1 MKVKRAYKFRFY
13 PDQQQETLL
22 AQTFGCVR
30 FVYNKVLRYRTDA
43 YYQAQE
49 KVNYIGANAKLTEIK
64 QLPEFAFLN
73 DVSSVP
79 LQQCLRNQQTAFK
92 NFFEGRAK
100 YPTFKSKKHRQS
112 AEFTYRAFTF
122 KNGELK
128 LAKCDKPLN
137 IKWSQELPSN
147 PTTVTVS
154 KDHAGRYFVSCLCEF
169 EPTLLPVTDKKVGID
184 VGIKDLFATSDGFKS
199 GNPRHTAK
207 YAAKLAKYQR
217 RLAKKKLGSKNRL
230 KAKAKVA
237 RIHAK
242 IADCR
247 MDNLHQLSRRLI
259 NENQVICVENL
270 AVKNM
275 IKNPKL
281 AKHIA
286 DASWGEF
293 TRQLGYKA
301 NWAGRTYVEI
311 DRFFPSSKRCSCCG
325 FVKENMPLDVR
336 SWECP
341 ECGTAHDRDVNA
353 AVNILAVGLA
363 VLAFGDNVSGDS
375 MGAERSRSIS
385 VSSSS
390 SR

>member
-1 MKVKRAYKFRFY
+1 MPIKCAYRFRFY
-13 PDQQQETLL
+13 PDQQQEQLL

-30 FVYNKVLRYRTDA
+30 YVYNSILRYRTDA
-43 YYQAQE
+43 YDQTQE
-49 KVNYIGANAKLTEIK
+49 KIGYTAANARLTAIK
-64 QLPEFAFLN
+64 KLPEFAFLN
-73 DVSSVP
+73 EVSSVP

-92 NFFEGRAK
+92 NFFAGRAK
-100 YPTFKSKKHRQS
+100 YPTFKSKKHRQA

-137 IKWSQELPSN
+137 IKWSRQLPSD
-147 PTTVTVS
+147 PTTITVS

-184 VGIKDLFATSDGFKS
+184 VGIKDLFVTSDGFKS

-207 YAAKLAKYQR
+207 YAAKFAKYQR

-230 KAKAKVA
+230 KAKRKVA

-247 MDNLHQLSRRLI
+247 MDNLHQLSHRLI
-259 NENQVICVENL
+259 NENQVICAENL
-270 AVKNM
+270 AVKNL

-293 TRQLGYKA
+293 TRQLEYKSA
-301 NWAGRTYVEI
+301 WAGRTYVEI

-325 FVKENMPLDVR
+325 FVSESMPLNVR

-341 ECGTAHDRDVNA
+341 ECGTIHDRDINA
-353 AVNILAVGLA
+353 AQNILAAGLA
-363 VLAFGDNVSGDS
+363 VLAFGENVSSD
-375 MGAERSRSIS
+375 SIS
-385 VSSSS
+385 VSSSN

>member
-1 MKVKRAYKFRFY
+1 MKVKRAYRFRFY
-13 PDQQQETLL
+13 PDPQQETLL

-30 FVYNKVLRYRTDA
+30 FVYNNILRYRTDA
-43 YYQAQE
+43 YYQAQA
-49 KVNYIGANAKLTEIK
+49 KVNYIGANARLTEIK

-128 LAKCDKPLN
+128 LAKCDKPLA
-137 IKWSQELPSN
+137 IKWSRQLPSD
-147 PTTVTVS
+147 PSTVTVS

-169 EPTLLPVTDKKVGID
+169 EPTLLPVTTKKAGID
-184 VGIKDLFATSDGFKS
+184 VGIKDLFVTSDGFKS

-217 RLAKKKLGSKNRL
+217 RLAKKKLGSSNRL
-230 KAKAKVA
+230 KAKRKVA
-237 RIHAK
+237 RVHAK

-247 MDNLHQLSRRLI
+247 SDNLHKLSRRLV
-259 NENQVICVENL
+259 NENQVICAENL

-293 TRQLGYKA
+293 TRQLEYKSG
-301 NWAGRTYVEI
+301 WAGRTYVEI
-311 DRFFPSSKRCSCCG
+311 GRFFPSSKRCSCCG
-325 FVKENMPLDVR
+325 FVKENLPLDVR

-341 ECGTAHDRDVNA
+341 ECGTTHDRDVNA
-353 AVNILAVGLA
+353 ARNILAVGLT
-363 VLAFGDNVSGDS
+363 VLAFGENVSGDS
-375 MGAERSRSIS
+375 IS
-385 VSSSS
+385 VLSSS

>member
-1 MKVKRAYKFRFY
+1 MKTKRAYRFRFY
-13 PDQQQETLL
+13 PDQQQEKLL

-30 FVYNKVLRYRTDA
+30 FVYNSILRYRTDA
-43 YYQAQE
+43 YYQAKE
-49 KVNYIGANAKLTEIK
+49 KVSYVGANARLTLIK

-100 YPTFKSKKHRQS
+100 YPAFKSKKHRQA

-122 KNGELK
+122 KNDELK

-137 IKWSQELPSN
+137 IKWSRPLPSD
-147 PTTVTVS
+147 PTTVTIS
-154 KDHAGRYFVSCLCEF
+154 KDHAARYFVSCLCEF

-184 VGIKDLFATSDGFKS
+184 VGLKDLFVTSDGFKS
-199 GNPRHTAK
+199 GNPRHTTK

-230 KAKAKVA
+230 KAKRKVA
-237 RIHAK
+237 CIHAK

-247 MDNLHQLSRRLI
+247 SDNLHKLSRRLI

-275 IKNPKL
+275 VKNPKL

-293 TRQLGYKA
+293 TRQLEYKA

-325 FVKENMPLDVR
+325 FVKENMPLGVR

-341 ECGTAHDRDVNA
+341 ECGTSHDRDVNA
-353 AVNILAVGLA
+353 AVNILAVGLT
-363 VLAFGDNVSGDS
+363 VLAFGDNVSDNG
-375 MGAERSRSIS
+375 IS
-385 VSSSS
+385 VSLSSC
-390 SR
+390 R

>member
-13 PDQQQETLL
+13 PDPQQETLL

-30 FVYNKVLRYRTDA
+30 YVYNSILRYRTDA
-43 YYQAQE
+43 YYQAQT
-49 KVNYIGANAKLTEIK
+49 KVNYIGANARLTEIK
-64 QLPEFAFLN
+64 KLPEFAFLN

-128 LAKCDKPLN
+128 LAKCDKPLA
-137 IKWSQELPSN
+137 IKWSRQLPSD

-154 KDHAGRYFVSCLCEF
+154 KDQAGRYFVSCLCEF
-169 EPTLLPVTDKKVGID
+169 DATLLPVTDKKIGID
-184 VGIKDLFATSDGFKS
+184 VGIKDLFVTSDGFKS

-207 YAAKLAKYQR
+207 HADKLAKYQR

-230 KAKAKVA
+230 KAKRKVA
-237 RIHAK
+237 RVHAK

-247 MDNLHQLSRRLI
+247 SDNLHKLSRRLV
-259 NENQVICVENL
+259 NENQVICAENL

-293 TRQLGYKA
+293 TRQLEYKA
-301 NWAGRTYVEI
+301 SWAGRTYVEI
-311 DRFFPSSKRCSCCG
+311 GRFFPSSKRCSCCG
-325 FVKENMPLDVR
+325 FVKDKLPLDVR

-341 ECGTAHDRDVNA
+341 ECKVIQDRDVNA
-353 AVNILAVGLA
+353 ARNILAVGLT
-363 VLAFGDNVSGDS
+363 VLAFGENVSGD
-375 MGAERSRSIS
+375 GIS
-385 VSSSS
+385 VSLSC

>member
-1 MKVKRAYKFRFY
+1 MKTKRAYQFRFY
-13 PDQQQETLL
+13 PDQQQEKLL

-30 FVYNKVLRYRTDA
+30 FVYNSILRYRTDA
-43 YYQAQE
+43 YYQAQA
-49 KVNYIGANAKLTEIK
+49 KVNYIDANAKLTEIK

-73 DVSSVP
+73 EVSSVP

-100 YPTFKSKKHRQS
+100 YPVFKSKKYRQS

-128 LAKCDKPLN
+128 LAKCDKPLA
-137 IKWSQELPSN
+137 IKWSRQLPSD
-147 PTTVTVS
+147 PSTVTVS
-154 KDHAGRYFVSCLCEF
+154 KDQAGRYFVSCLCEF

-184 VGIKDLFATSDGFKS
+184 VGIKDLFVTSDGFKS

-217 RLAKKKLGSKNRL
+217 RLAKKKLGSKNWL
-230 KAKAKVA
+230 KAKVKVA
-237 RIHAK
+237 RVHAK

-247 MDNLHQLSRRLI
+247 SDNLHKLSRRLV
-259 NENQVICVENL
+259 NENQVICAENL

-275 IKNPKL
+275 IKNSKL

-293 TRQLGYKA
+293 TRQIEYKSG
-301 NWAGRTYVEI
+301 WAGRTYVEI
-311 DRFFPSSKRCSCCG
+311 GRFFPSSKRCSCCG

-341 ECGTAHDRDVNA
+341 ECGTTHDRDVNA
-353 AVNILAVGLA
+353 ARNILAVGLT
-363 VLAFGDNVSGDS
+363 VLAFGDNVSDNG
-375 MGAERSRSIS
+375 IS
-385 VSSSS
+385 VSLSSC
-390 SR
+390 R

>member
-1 MKVKRAYKFRFY
+1 MKTKRAYKFRFY
-13 PDQQQETLL
+13 PDEQQEQLL

-30 FVYNKVLRYRTDA
+30 YVYNSILRYRTDA
-43 YYQAQE
+43 YYQSQE
-49 KVNYIGANAKLTEIK
+49 KVGYTVANARLTAIK
-64 QLPEFAFLN
+64 QLPELAFLN
-73 DVSSVP
+73 EVSSVP

-100 YPTFKSKKHRQS
+100 YPAFKSKKHRQS

-122 KNGELK
+122 KSGELK
-128 LAKCDKPLN
+128 LAKCDKPLT
-137 IKWSQELPSN
+137 IKWSHQLPSD

-184 VGIKDLFATSDGFKS
+184 VGIKDLFVTSDGFKS

-207 YAAKLAKYQR
+207 HAAKLAKYQR

-230 KAKAKVA
+230 KAKRKIA
-237 RIHAK
+237 RVHAK
-242 IADCR
+242 ISDCR
-247 MDNLHQLSRRLI
+247 LDNLHKLSHRLV
-259 NENQVICVENL
+259 NENQVICAENL

-293 TRQLGYKA
+293 TRQLEYKSGGH
-301 NWAGRTYVEI
+301 GRTYVEI
-311 DRFFPSSKRCSCCG
+311 GRFFPSSKRCSCCG
-325 FVKENMPLDVR
+325 FVKEKLPLDVR

-341 ECGTAHDRDVNA
+341 ECGATHDRDVNA
-353 AVNILAVGLA
+353 ARNILAVGLA
-363 VLAFGDNVSGDS
+363 VLAFGDNVSDNG
-375 MGAERSRSIS
+375 IS
-385 VSSSS
+385 VSLSSC
-390 SR
+390 R

>member
-1 MKVKRAYKFRFY
+1 MKTKRTYRFRFY
-13 PDQQQETLL
+13 PDPQQEKLL

-30 FVYNKVLRYRTDA
+30 FVYNSILRYRTDA
-43 YYQAQE
+43 YHQAQI
-49 KVNYIGANAKLTEIK
+49 KINYSGANAKLTEIK

-73 DVSSVP
+73 EVSSVP

-92 NFFEGRAK
+92 NFFAGRAK
-100 YPTFKSKKHRQS
+100 YPVFKSKKHRQS
-112 AEFTYRAFTF
+112 VEFTYRAFTF

-137 IKWSQELPSN
+137 IQWSRQLPSD

-154 KDHAGRYFVSCLCEF
+154 KDQAGRYFVSCLCEF

-184 VGIKDLFATSDGFKS
+184 VGIKDLFVTSDGFKL

-230 KAKAKVA
+230 KAKVKVA

-242 IADCR
+242 ISDCR
-247 MDNLHQLSRRLI
+247 LDNLHKLSHRLV
-259 NENQVICVENL
+259 NENQVICAENL

-281 AKHIA
+281 AKAIT

-293 TRQLGYKA
+293 TRQLAYKA
-301 NWAGRTYVEI
+301 NWTGRTYVEI
-311 DRFFPSSKRCSCCG
+311 DPFFPSSKRCSCCG
-325 FVKENMPLDVR
+325 FVKDKLPLNVR

-341 ECGTAHDRDVNA
+341 ECGATHDRDLNA
-353 AVNILAVGLA
+353 ARNILAAGLA
-363 VLAFGDNVSGDS
+363 VLAFGENVSGDNITVS
-375 MGAERSRSIS
+375 SRSR
-385 VSSSS
+385 
-390 SR
+390 

>member
-1 MKVKRAYKFRFY
+1 MKVKRAYQFRFY
-13 PDQQQETLL
+13 PDPQQETLL

-30 FVYNKVLRYRTDA
+30 FVYNSILRYRTDA
-43 YYQAQE
+43 YYQAQT
-49 KVNYIGANAKLTEIK
+49 KVNYIGANARLTEIK
-64 QLPEFAFLN
+64 KLPEFAFLN

-128 LAKCDKPLN
+128 LAKCDKPLA
-137 IKWSQELPSN
+137 IKWSRQLPSD

-154 KDHAGRYFVSCLCEF
+154 KDPAGRYFVSCLCEF
-169 EPTLLPVTDKKVGID
+169 EPTLLPITDKKIGID
-184 VGIKDLFATSDGFKS
+184 VGIKDLFVTSDGFKS
-199 GNPRHTAK
+199 GNPRHTAN

-230 KAKAKVA
+230 KAKRKVA

-247 MDNLHQLSRRLI
+247 SDNLHKLSRRLV
-259 NENQVICVENL
+259 NENQVICAENL

-293 TRQLGYKA
+293 TRQLAYKA
-301 NWAGRTYVEI
+301 DWAGRTYVEI
-311 DRFFPSSKRCSCCG
+311 GRFFPSSKRCSCCG
-325 FVKENMPLDVR
+325 FVKEKLPLDVR

-341 ECGTAHDRDVNA
+341 ECGSTHDRDVNA
-353 AVNILAVGLA
+353 ARNILAVGLT
-363 VLAFGDNVSGDS
+363 VLAFGDNVSDNG
-375 MGAERSRSIS
+375 IS
-385 VSSSS
+385 VSLSSC
-390 SR
+390 R

>member
-1 MKVKRAYKFRFY
+1 MTTKRAYRFRFY
-13 PDQQQETLL
+13 PDLQQEKLL
-22 AQTFGCVR
+22 AQMFGCVR
-30 FVYNKVLRYRTDA
+30 FVYNSILRYRTDA
-43 YYQAQE
+43 YAQTQE
-49 KVNYIGANAKLTEIK
+49 KIGYTAANARLTAIK
-64 QLPEFAFLN
+64 KLPEFAFLN
-73 DVSSVP
+73 AVSSVP

-128 LAKCDKPLN
+128 LAKCDKPLD
-137 IKWSQELPSN
+137 IHWSRTLPSD

-154 KDHAGRYFVSCLCEF
+154 KDQAGCYFVSCLCEF
-169 EPTLLPVTDKKVGID
+169 EPTLLPVTDKKVGI
-184 VGIKDLFATSDGFKS
+184 KDLFVTSEGFKS

-217 RLAKKKLGSKNRL
+217 RLAKKKLGSQNRL
-230 KAKAKVA
+230 KAKVKVA

-242 IADCR
+242 ISDCR
-247 MDNLHQLSRRLI
+247 SDSLHKLSHRLV
-259 NENQVICVENL
+259 NENQVICAENL

-293 TRQLGYKA
+293 TRQLAYKA
-301 NWAGRTYVEI
+301 NWAGRMYVEI

-325 FVKENMPLDVR
+325 FIKDKLLLDVR

-341 ECGTAHDRDVNA
+341 ECGTPHDRDVNA
-353 AVNILAVGLA
+353 ARNILAAGLA
-363 VLAFGDNVSGDS
+363 VLAFGENVSGDNIAVLS
-375 MGAERSRSIS
+375 SRSQ
-385 VSSSS
+385 
-390 SR
+390 

>member
-13 PDQQQETLL
+13 PDQQQEQLL

-30 FVYNKVLRYRTDA
+30 FVYNSILRQRTDA
-43 YYQAQE
+43 YYQAKEQ
-49 KVNYIGANAKLTEIK
+49 VNYVQANARLTAMK
-64 QLPEFAFLN
+64 QMPEFAFLN

-79 LQQCLRNQQTAFK
+79 LQQCLRHQQTAFR

-100 YPTFKSKKHRQS
+100 YPTFKSKKHRQA
-112 AEFTYRAFTF
+112 AEFTYRAFTYR
-122 KNGELK
+122 NGELK

-137 IKWSQELPSN
+137 IKWSRQLPSA
-147 PTTVTVS
+147 PTTVTVT
-154 KDHAGRYFVSCLCEF
+154 KDAAGRYFVSCLCEVETTF
-169 EPTLLPVTDKKVGID
+169 LPVTDKKVGID
-184 VGIKDLFATSDGFKS
+184 VGIKDLFVTSEGFKS
-199 GNPRHTAK
+199 SNPRHTAK
-207 YAAKLAKYQR
+207 YAAKLTKYQR

-230 KAKAKVA
+230 KAKQKVA

-242 IADCR
+242 ISDCR
-247 MDNLHQLSRRLI
+247 QDNLHKLSRRLV

-275 IKNPKL
+275 MKNPKL

-293 TRQLGYKA
+293 TRQLQYKSA
-301 NWAGRTYVEI
+301 WAGRVYVEI

-325 FVKENMPLDVR
+325 FVQEQLPLAVR
-336 SWECP
+336 EWECP
-341 ECGTAHDRDVNA
+341 ECGTPHDRDINA
-353 AVNILAVGLA
+353 AKNILAVGLA
-363 VLAFGDNVSGDS
+363 VLAFGENVSGN
-375 MGAERSRSIS
+375 GIS
-385 VSSSS
+385 VSLSS

>member
-1 MKVKRAYKFRFY
+1 MKTKRAYRFRFY
-13 PDQQQETLL
+13 PDQQQEKLL
-22 AQTFGCVR
+22 ARTFGCVR
-30 FVYNKVLRYRTDA
+30 FVYNSILRYRTDA
-43 YYQAQE
+43 YYQAQI
-49 KVNYIGANAKLTEIK
+49 KINYSGANAKLTEIK

-73 DVSSVP
+73 AVSSVP

-92 NFFEGRAK
+92 NFFAGRAK

-122 KNGELK
+122 KGGELK

-137 IKWSQELPSN
+137 IKWSRTLPSD

-184 VGIKDLFATSDGFKS
+184 VGIKDLFVTSAGFKS

-217 RLAKKKLGSKNRL
+217 RLAKKQLGSKNRL
-230 KAKAKVA
+230 KAKVKVA

-242 IADCR
+242 IADGR
-247 MDNLHQLSRRLI
+247 LDNLHKLSRRLV
-259 NENQVICVENL
+259 NENQVICAENL
-270 AVKNM
+270 TVKNL
-275 IKNPKL
+275 IKNPTL

-293 TRQLGYKA
+293 TRQLAYKA

-325 FVKENMPLDVR
+325 FVKDKLLLNVR

-341 ECGTAHDRDVNA
+341 ECGTTHDRDVNA
-353 AVNILAVGLA
+353 AQNILAAGLA
-363 VLAFGDNVSGDS
+363 VLAFGENVSGDS
-375 MGAERSRSIS
+375 MVVLSSCSR
-385 VSSSS
+385 
-390 SR
+390 

>member
-1 MKVKRAYKFRFY
+1 MRVKRAYQFRFY
-13 PDQQQETLL
+13 PDPQQETLL

-30 FVYNKVLRYRTDA
+30 FVYNSILRYRTDA
-43 YYQAQE
+43 YYQSQQ
-49 KVNYIGANAKLTEIK
+49 KVGYIGANARLTAIK
-64 QLPEFAFLN
+64 QTPELAFLN

-79 LQQCLRNQQTAFK
+79 LQQCLRNQQAAFK

-122 KNGELK
+122 KSGELK
-128 LAKCDKPLN
+128 LAKCDKPLA
-137 IKWSQELPSN
+137 IKWSQPLPSD

-154 KDHAGRYFVSCLCEF
+154 KDQAGRYFVSCLCEF
-169 EPTLLPVTDKKVGID
+169 DPTLLPVTDKKVGID
-184 VGIKDLFATSDGFKS
+184 VGIKDLFVTSDGFKS

-217 RLAKKKLGSKNRL
+217 RLAKKTLGSKNRL
-230 KAKAKVA
+230 KAKRKVA
-237 RIHAK
+237 RVHAK
-242 IADCR
+242 ISDCR
-247 MDNLHQLSRRLI
+247 LDNLHKLSHRLV
-259 NENQVICVENL
+259 NENQVICAENL

-293 TRQLGYKA
+293 TRQLEYKSG
-301 NWAGRTYVEI
+301 WSGRTYVEI
-311 DRFFPSSKRCSCCG
+311 GRFFPSSKRCSCCG
-325 FVKENMPLDVR
+325 FVKDKLPLDVR

-341 ECGTAHDRDVNA
+341 ECKAVHDRDINA
-353 AVNILAVGLA
+353 AKNVLAAGLA
-363 VLAFGDNVSGDS
+363 VLAFGENVSGDS
-375 MGAERSRSIS
+375 IS
-385 VSSSS
+385 VLSSC

>member
-1 MKVKRAYKFRFY
+1 MTTKRAYKFRFY
-13 PDQQQETLL
+13 PDPQQEKLL

-30 FVYNKVLRYRTDA
+30 FVYNSILRYRTDA
-43 YYQAQE
+43 YAQTQE
-49 KVNYIGANAKLTEIK
+49 KIGYTAANARLTAIK
-64 QLPEFAFLN
+64 KLPESLFLN

-122 KNGELK
+122 KDGELK
-128 LAKCDKPLN
+128 LAKCDTPLN
-137 IKWSQELPSN
+137 IQWSRQLPSD
-147 PTTVTVS
+147 PTTITVS
-154 KDHAGRYFVSCLCEF
+154 KDQAGRYFVSCLCEF

-184 VGIKDLFATSDGFKS
+184 VGIKDLFVTSDGFKS
-199 GNPRHTAK
+199 GNPHHTAK

-217 RLAKKKLGSKNRL
+217 RLAKKKLGSQNRL
-230 KAKAKVA
+230 KAKVKVA

-242 IADCR
+242 ISDCR
-247 MDNLHQLSRRLI
+247 SDSLHKLSRRLV
-259 NENQVICVENL
+259 NENQVICAENL
-270 AVKNM
+270 TVKNL
-275 IKNPKL
+275 IKNPTL

-293 TRQLGYKA
+293 TRQLTYKA

-325 FVKENMPLDVR
+325 FVKDKLLLNVR

-341 ECGTAHDRDVNA
+341 ECGATHDRDVNA
-353 AVNILAVGLA
+353 ARNVLAVGLT
-363 VLAFGDNVSGDS
+363 VLAFGENVSGDS
-375 MGAERSRSIS
+375 IRRRPVLDE
-385 VSSSS
+385 
-390 SR
+390 